1 MQAYNLNHSA
11 EAGST
16 DVHLCSSRV
25 HFSWTSRVFPVI
37 SASPA
42 ANEPII
48 DVTQADGFQGVT
60 GDFHAAVFA
69 THPVC
74 LAH

>member
-1 MQAYNLNHSA
+1 MFLACPLFLNI
-11 EAGST
+11 T
-16 DVHLCSSRV
+16 CL
-25 HFSWTSRVFPVI
+25 PVI

-60 GDFHAAVFA
+60 GDFHSAVFA